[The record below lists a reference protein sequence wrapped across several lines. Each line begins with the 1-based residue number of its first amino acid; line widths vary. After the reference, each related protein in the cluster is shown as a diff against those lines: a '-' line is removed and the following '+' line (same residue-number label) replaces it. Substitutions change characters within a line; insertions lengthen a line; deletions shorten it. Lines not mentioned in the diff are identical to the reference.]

1 MEASDSDQSPK
12 TVWEHGWR
20 MIRPAM
26 VAWKQVT
33 EQLLVLTQP
42 TTEDKRDQVI
52 LEIEQRLDE
61 RDKLQL
67 LVKGPFTQE
76 EKVFGEELVKQEA
89 ELQKKLALFT
99 KKIRF
104 DISETQN
111 KKDNMIN
118 YMNPYSKVARDGTF
132 YDTKQ

>member
-1 MEASDSDQSPK
+1 
-12 TVWEHGWR
+12 